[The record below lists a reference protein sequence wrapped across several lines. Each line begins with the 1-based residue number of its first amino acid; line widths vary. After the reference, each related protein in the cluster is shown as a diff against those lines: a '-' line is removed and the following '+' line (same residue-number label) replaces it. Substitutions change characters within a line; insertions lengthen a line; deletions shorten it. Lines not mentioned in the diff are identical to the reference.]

1 MNGQESGADAYERA
15 RRRVQELRGL
25 YTHAVLFAVL
35 SVIQFV
41 IDWASDAAGERGI
54 DWAYWS
60 FFGWGAG
67 VAMHA
72 WSVLGR
78 SFGQEW
84 ERRKIK
90 ELVAKE
96 RKREE
101 SLQGKMPAGEGP
113 PEES

>member
-1 MNGQESGADAYERA
+1 
-15 RRRVQELRGL
+15 
-25 YTHAVLFAVL
+25 
-35 SVIQFV
+35 V
-41 IDWASDAAGERGI
+41 IDWTEGGI

-72 WSVLGR
+72 WTVLGR

-84 ERRKIK
+84 ERRKIE

-101 SLQGKMPAGEGP
+101 AVRSKVPEADAPSETP
-113 PEES
+113 PEQG